1 MDKKEKP
8 SGNFWESLKPFFRK
22 VGEVFAVIGAVF
34 AAIGRFF
41 GKVGKVIYWLRKIF
55 LSIPVVVGARHTV
68 QYVQERLPE
77 KVGLLIQESGAYTYV
92 LARDTAM
99 NGCLAITALCLLM
112 MLISRRTIY
121 PWLISLFSLILPF
134 ALLITNIFPA

>member
-55 LSIPVVVGARHTV
+55 LSIPVVVGALHTV

-92 LARDTAM
+92 LSRDTAM